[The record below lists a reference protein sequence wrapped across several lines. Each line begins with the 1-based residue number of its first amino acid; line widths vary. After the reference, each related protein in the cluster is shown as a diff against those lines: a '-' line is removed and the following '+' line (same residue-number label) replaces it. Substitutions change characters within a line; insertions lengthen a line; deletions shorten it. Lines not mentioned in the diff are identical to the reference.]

1 MSVISTLIEP
11 HPRGRR
17 VFFDCR
23 GDIAP
28 DPADQRRI
36 AVAIGRSFALP
47 RADDEHPTDSL
58 LIWRRRFQGCE
69 RTPHGREVHAL
80 DRIRK

>member
-11 HPRGRR
+11 HRVMR

-23 GDIAP
+23 DAAP

-36 AVAIGRSFALP
+36 ERAIQHSFALP
-47 RADDEHPTDSL
+47 QADDDAEESL
-58 LIWRRRFQGCE
+58 PL
-69 RTPHGREVHAL
+69 AA
-80 DRIRK
+80 

>member
-11 HPRGRR
+11 HRVTR

-23 GDIAP
+23 DVAP

-36 AVAIGRSFALP
+36 EQAIQRSFALP
-47 RADDEHPTDSL
+47 QSDDDTEESL
-58 LIWRRRFQGCE
+58 PL
-69 RTPHGREVHAL
+69 AA
-80 DRIRK
+80 

>member
-11 HPRGRR
+11 HRVTR

-23 GDIAP
+23 DLAP

-36 AVAIGRSFALP
+36 EQAIERSIALP
-47 RADDEHPTDSL
+47 QADDDTEESL
-58 LIWRRRFQGCE
+58 SL
-69 RTPHGREVHAL
+69 AA
-80 DRIRK
+80 

>member
-11 HPRGRR
+11 HRVTR

-36 AVAIGRSFALP
+36 ELAIGRSFALP
-47 RADDEHPTDSL
+47 QADDSTQQSL
-58 LIWRRRFQGCE
+58 SLA
-69 RTPHGREVHAL
+69 T
-80 DRIRK
+80 